1 MKKFLF
7 AISVAVLTATI
18 PCTSIIAQS
27 VGINTTTPDP
37 SAVLDVFSG
46 DKGFLMPR
54 LSTVQRNAI
63 TAPAEGL
70 LILNTSTGC
79 INVFYGGTWS
89 NTSERK
95 NWYADAD
102 GDGFTDHSSLKTS
115 CFQPEGYFSIDNNDC
130 NDNNATVYPG
140 ATEVCDGLDNDC
152 DGQIDEG
159 VKTTFYADA
168 DGDGY
173 GNAANTTMACTAPIG
188 FVTNSGDCDDIN
200 PAINPG
206 ATEVCDGLD
215 NDCDGQID
223 EGVKTTFYADAD
235 GDGYGNAANTTMAC
249 TAPIGFVTN
258 SGDCDDSNPA
268 INPGATEV
276 CDGLDNDCDGLIDA
290 SDPNL
295 AGAVPYYLDSDADG
309 YGDISNVVMACS
321 LPIGYVGNGL
331 DCDDSN
337 PLVYPGANE
346 LCNGIDDNCDGQI
359 DENPVD
365 GNTYYADADGDGF
378 GNPSISM
385 QACAAPNGYVA
396 NNTDCNDNNLS
407 IYPGANEICNGIDDD
422 CDGQI
427 DENPVDGNSY
437 YADTD
442 GDGFGNPNISIQAC
456 SLQNGYVTN
465 NTDCDDTQTA
475 VNPNAPEICDGL
487 DNDCNGTIDDNP
499 VDGTIY
505 YYDFDEDGYG
515 NPTAFEVLCSPPINP
530 PAAMV
535 LDGTDCDD
543 FNFSVNPGTP
553 EICDGADNN
562 CDGTIDEG
570 CDDLDND
577 ADGYSTADGD
587 CNDWDPT
594 SYPGAPELCDDFADN
609 DCNGLVDEQ
618 CDTDGD
624 GFSVLDGDCDDYDP
638 AVNPAATEICDG
650 LDNNCDGQVDEGLG
664 CNQDNDGDGYSAY
677 GGDCNDTNPAI
688 NPSAVETCNGID
700 DDCNGVI
707 DDPYSIGAQ
716 LFFRDADGDGYG
728 DLLNTVLSC
737 SMPTGY
743 VANSSDCNDASAN
756 VNPGHAEVPANGI
769 DDNCNGQIDE

>member
-130 NDNNATVYPG
+130 NDNNATVYPGATEVCDGLDNDCDGQIDEGVKTTFYADADGDGYGNAANTTMACTAPIGFVTNSGDCDDINPAINPGATEVCDGLDNNCDGQIDEGVKTTFYADADGDGYGNAANTTMACTAPIGFVTNSGDCDDSNPAINPG

-487 DNDCNGTIDDNP
+487 IMIVMEPLMIT
-499 VDGTIY
+499 
-505 YYDFDEDGYG
+505 
-515 NPTAFEVLCSPPINP
+515 
-530 PAAMV
+530 
-535 LDGTDCDD
+535 
-543 FNFSVNPGTP
+543 
-553 EICDGADNN
+553 
-562 CDGTIDEG
+562 
-570 CDDLDND
+570 
-577 ADGYSTADGD
+577 
-587 CNDWDPT
+587 
-594 SYPGAPELCDDFADN
+594 
-609 DCNGLVDEQ
+609 
-618 CDTDGD
+618 
-624 GFSVLDGDCDDYDP
+624 
-638 AVNPAATEICDG
+638 
-650 LDNNCDGQVDEGLG
+650 
-664 CNQDNDGDGYSAY
+664 
-677 GGDCNDTNPAI
+677 
-688 NPSAVETCNGID
+688 
-700 DDCNGVI
+700 
-707 DDPYSIGAQ
+707 
-716 LFFRDADGDGYG
+716 R
-728 DLLNTVLSC
+728 
-737 SMPTGY
+737 
-743 VANSSDCNDASAN
+743 
-756 VNPGHAEVPANGI
+756 
-769 DDNCNGQIDE
+769 